1 MDARIPSRPADI
13 AKRASEGMDRDHQK
27 RRRDNLQ
34 KPLRSP
40 PHREARGCEGRQK
53 PTRTAVSPHSDRMVP
68 RPQERREGRAAR
80 PKKGRP
86 PARLAERA
94 GGRRGAA
101 VR

>member
-13 AKRASEGMDRDHQK
+13 AKRASEGMDRDHPK

-34 KPLRSP
+34 KPLRSL

-53 PTRTAVSPHSDRMVP
+53 PTRTAVSPPPDRMVSLT
-68 RPQERREGRAAR
+68 QERRERCAARAAE
-80 PKKGRP
+80 GRP